1 MAKRTASATWDGGL
15 TDGDGRMSFGTFEG
29 NYSFTSRFED
39 GEGTNPEELIG
50 AALAGCFSMQLAA
63 DLGRADHSPES
74 VTTNA
79 GVHLTKAEGGGF
91 EISKIELDVSA
102 RVPGIG
108 DDEFSQVVETAQAN
122 CLVSKALG
130 GVGEITVDAR
140 LEG

>member
-1 MAKRTASATWDGGL
+1 MAKRSASATWNGQLTEGG
-15 TDGDGRMSFGTFEG
+15 GRMSFGSFEG
-29 NYSFTSRFED
+29 NYSFASRFED

-50 AALAGCFSMQLAA
+50 AALAGCFAMQLAA
-63 DLGRADHSPES
+63 DLGRAGHDPES
-74 VTTNA
+74 VTTDA
-79 GVHLTKAEGGGF
+79 GVHLTKAEAGGF

-108 DDEFSQVVETAQAN
+108 DDEFSQGVESAKAN

-130 GVGEITVDAR
+130 GVPEITVAAS

>member
-1 MAKRTASATWDGGL
+1 MAKRSASATWNGGL
-15 TDGDGRMSFGTFEG
+15 TDGDGRMSYGTFEG
-29 NYSFTSRFED
+29 NYSFTSRFEE

-50 AALAGCFSMQLAA
+50 AALAGCYSMQLAA
-63 DLGRADHSPES
+63 DLGRADHNPES

-91 EISKIELDVSA
+91 EISKIELDVTA

-108 DDEFSQVVETAQAN
+108 SDEFDRTVETAKAN
-122 CLVSKALG
+122 CLVSKALA
-130 GVGEITVDAR
+130 GVGEISVDAR